1 MIQSG
6 WHTLKKLTGL
16 PEFVIS
22 TDQAQRGKRRNQREA
37 IHSAVFHANRSALI
51 PPFRGKKMPLIS
63 G

>member
-1 MIQSG
+1 V
-6 WHTLKKLTGL
+6 KKLINSLSFKKLRL

-37 IHSAVFHANRSALI
+37 IQSGVFQANRSALI
-51 PPFRGKKMPLIS
+51 SPFRGKKMPLIS